1 MLLGCNVKVVAPCKL
16 GGHDKEGSDA
26 VFWAVDGHWAAMTVL
41 KPMWERGDGLVG
53 IKRVESVEENIVKAL
68 ELGDGVHYRLV
79 GWDVG

>member
-1 MLLGCNVKVVAPCKL
+1 
-16 GGHDKEGSDA
+16 
-26 VFWAVDGHWAAMTVL
+26 
-41 KPMWERGDGLVG
+41 MWERGDGLVG